1 MSCSASG
8 RCTTA
13 TATGAASAP
22 VSITSALITGA
33 LITREQQ
40 VMVAR
45 IVMAVA
51 LLHLKLMLSELDFNV
66 LSEPLPMNS
75 GRTCPAHTPT
85 QHLHPLRRPDPGLL
99 RLGQFGRVSC
109 GERGGQQ
116 G

>member
-51 LLHLKLMLSELDFNV
+51 LLNLTFLLSELAFNV
-66 LSEPLPMNS
+66 LSALLPLNR
-75 GRTCPAHTPT
+75 GGKRHVHTRAHR
-85 QHLHPLRRPDPGLL
+85 LHHLRRHD
-99 RLGQFGRVSC
+99 RQIGRASC
-109 GERGGQQ
+109 RERGGQVV
-116 G
+116 

>member
-1 MSCSASG
+1 MPGCWSSISCSSSG

-51 LLHLKLMLSELDFNV
+51 LLNPTFLLSELAFNV
-66 LSEPLPMNS
+66 LNALLPLN
-75 GRTCPAHTPT
+75 GEGKRHVHTT
-85 QHLHPLRRPDPGLL
+85 AQRLHPLHRTKRK
-99 RLGQFGRVSC
+99 RHV
-109 GERGGQQ
+109 
-116 G
+116 